1 MTLGKSVD
9 ISRHYFC
16 QSTTEMTTNY
26 LFGVEYVPDTVLTV
40 LMTQSYLFFTTTL
53 IFFFFQ
59 IISSLQQR
67 KQNSGTFTGSHSR
80 AGGGCFRSLRRD

>member
-16 QSTTEMTTNY
+16 QSTTIMTTNY

-53 IFFFFQ
+53 IFFFFKL
-59 IISSLQQR
+59 SLVYSR
-67 KQNSGTFTGSHSR
+67 ESRTLEHSQ
-80 AGGGCFRSLRRD
+80 AHTAELEGDALGH